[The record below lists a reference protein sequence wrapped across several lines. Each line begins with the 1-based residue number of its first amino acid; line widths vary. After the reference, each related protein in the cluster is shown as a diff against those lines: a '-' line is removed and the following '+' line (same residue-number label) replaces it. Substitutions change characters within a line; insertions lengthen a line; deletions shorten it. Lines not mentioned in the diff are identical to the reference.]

1 MAKKR
6 FETTATQVETVVAP
20 VETVETKAVEVEIE
34 VAETKAP
41 KAEARKKC
49 LDFCLPYP
57 EKVRLMVLEVLRQE
71 SAYEFSRKARH
82 AGEEF
87 DWSKYNAQFRADY
100 GDCELRE
107 LLKLASKFFGL
118 KSLDEVRE
126 RRVEHKKRRTEM
138 SNAKFGNANLN
149 NEDNEIIEDEISDI
163 DDLI

>member
-6 FETTATQVETVVAP
+6 SETTATQVETVETVVAP
-20 VETVETKAVEVEIE
+20 VETVEVPQAEVVKTKVVE
-34 VAETKAP
+34 
-41 KAEARKKC
+41 RKKC
-49 LDFCLPYP
+49 LELCLPYS
-57 EKVRLMVLEVLRQE
+57 EKVRLMVMEVLRQE

-107 LLKLASKFFGL
+107 LLKLAAKFFGL

>member
-6 FETTATQVETVVAP
+6 SETTATQVETV
-20 VETVETKAVEVEIE
+20 ETVEVPQAEVVKTKVVE
-34 VAETKAP
+34 
-41 KAEARKKC
+41 RKKC
-49 LDFCLPYP
+49 LELCLPYS
-57 EKVRLMVLEVLRQE
+57 EKVRLMVMEVLRQE

-107 LLKLASKFFGL
+107 LLKLAAKFFGL

-138 SNAKFGNANLN
+138 SKNKFGNATVSN
-149 NEDNEIIEDEISDI
+149 DDSDIEDELIDDI

>member
-6 FETTATQVETVVAP
+6 VQTTEAPVETVETAQVETVVAP
-20 VETVETKAVEVEIE
+20 VEVETAKVEAPQVE
-34 VAETKAP
+34 T
-41 KAEARKKC
+41 RQKC
-49 LDFCLPYP
+49 LELCLPYS
-57 EKVRLMVLEVLRQE
+57 EKVRLMVMEVLRQE

-87 DWSKYNAQFRADY
+87 DWAAYNEQFRKDY

-107 LLKLASKFFGL
+107 LLKLAAKFFGL

-126 RRVEHKKRRTEM
+126 RRVEHKKRRSEM
-138 SNAKFGNANLN
+138 SKNKFGNATVSN
-149 NEDNEIIEDEISDI
+149 DDSDIEDELIDDI